1 MNRPSHVA
9 RQLCRMGTLICL
21 LAWPLA
27 ASAAPAKHKEL
38 PLALPRAEPP
48 LRGLRSLAEANRLA
62 AADRKPILVRVQAAH
77 CLWCRKL
84 QAEMEK
90 PAVRE
95 ELQRWILVDLDQ
107 SADDAE
113 SLNVDAVPALR
124 IFTVRGRLAAAR
136 DGYLSADDL
145 VDWLK
150 KSYEVASP
158 ALDAVLADSDKPNLL
173 AVVRLVRLLAQR
185 DPLYREAAI
194 RRLASCPD
202 VAAPAVVK
210 TLREGRLG
218 ARLAALEILTQWRA
232 PIDGLDPWRP
242 ETLTEAKL
250 AAIERWVE
258 AGVKPPPRAEWTAA
272 ERAAARLGIE
282 QMLRAAESDVE
293 ALRERLARLGPQL
306 LPEIQQRLGRA
317 ATDAERQRLTAL
329 RYRLVARDAL
339 VLHWPGGLD
348 RLSSADARQR
358 RKAAEELAAMAD
370 AQDQP
375 LLMELFVDAD
385 PLIREMG
392 LRGLRNMGGSQAVA
406 ALVKLLDDPLPNVR
420 AAVLKQLAEDPFPE
434 MVPAVGNYLKHEKD
448 ADLAVHAV
456 RFFQAAGGREAV
468 KNLLVLLHHPSW
480 QVRAEAA
487 EAVGQAVTS
496 YQRRVSDELRADAY
510 AALIELL
517 ADGDAFVV
525 SRAVAA
531 LGTAD
536 MEIVVE
542 PLAQA
547 AVRHPELTE
556 AVVEIFSHS
565 DKMYAKSMPHLR
577 RLCKHPDPQVRAA
590 ALRGIG
596 KGTVDEL
603 QAELLSGLGDPTR
616 VVRIAAAAALFES
629 LDSHEKNAQV
639 RLGRGAMFS
648 DNLIPAPELGV
659 FGWIVRAVTASVTP
673 KPMPPPAA
681 KPAAGTPLA
690 PGKGQDKVGNQKEPL
705 SPGGRGQGEGGN
717 RKNPVSSPGP
727 PLAAKPSP
735 DQRASNAPQPAPLEE
750 PAWDQW
756 LRKYYAR
763 KRPAAIDRMLPP
775 LEKMLHAADAEE
787 SLAAAVALVPLG
799 RCDIA
804 LPVVRQRVKAEPKHL
819 DRAAPLLPW
828 LLWPDRVQLFEQLW
842 PLAGEGHES
851 GQLIVQMS
859 ETGDERAVDRFWT
872 LLADPKLT
880 PQSAGSLKTGLQQ
893 LYRLEQGG
901 GSQAR
906 RRRELLAAARPRAAS
921 GPELQRLV
929 ALALIA
935 QVDAAEAAEIARRLA
950 ADEKQSPALR
960 NDAFQ
965 VLLAAEPKAQAAP
978 EAVAALSAADAAR
991 RKIALDYLVANGE
1004 RYFELREAIN
1014 VNISSVDQLGG
1025 DDQGLPAAPRGLK
1038 TAHLVPLLRHADP
1051 KVAAYAGYL
1060 LALLG
1065 DPQGLDK
1072 LIAYWREQGRSQ
1084 DSLTQLVY
1092 RAIAALDDARQLPL
1106 LEKIYQQLS
1115 EYEVRDF
1122 YWTIRAMSGTEIV
1135 KFRQRIRSQVGAEKL
1150 R

>member
-27 ASAAPAKHKEL
+27 ASAAPAKHKER

-77 CLWCRKL
+77 CLWCRTL

-242 ETLTEAKL
+242 ETLTEARL

-258 AGVKPPPRAEWTAA
+258 AGAKPPPRAEWTAA

-282 QMLRAAESDVE
+282 QLLRAAETDVE

-306 LPEIQQRLGRA
+306 LPEVQQRLGRT

-434 MVPAVGNYLKHEKD
+434 MVPAVGDYLKHEKD

-556 AVVEIFSHS
+556 AVVEIFAHS
-565 DKMYAKSMPHLR
+565 DKM
-577 RLCKHPDPQVRAA
+577 
-590 ALRGIG
+590 
-596 KGTVDEL
+596 
-603 QAELLSGLGDPTR
+603 
-616 VVRIAAAAALFES
+616 
-629 LDSHEKNAQV
+629 
-639 RLGRGAMFS
+639 
-648 DNLIPAPELGV
+648 
-659 FGWIVRAVTASVTP
+659 ASVH
-673 KPMPPPAA
+673 
-681 KPAAGTPLA
+681 
-690 PGKGQDKVGNQKEPL
+690 
-705 SPGGRGQGEGGN
+705 GGR
-717 RKNPVSSPGP
+717 RTT
-727 PLAAKPSP
+727 
-735 DQRASNAPQPAPLEE
+735 
-750 PAWDQW
+750 
-756 LRKYYAR
+756 
-763 KRPAAIDRMLPP
+763 
-775 LEKMLHAADAEE
+775 AE
-787 SLAAAVALVPLG
+787 
-799 RCDIA
+799 D
-804 LPVVRQRVKAEPKHL
+804 
-819 DRAAPLLPW
+819 
-828 LLWPDRVQLFEQLW
+828 
-842 PLAGEGHES
+842 
-851 GQLIVQMS
+851 
-859 ETGDERAVDRFWT
+859 
-872 LLADPKLT
+872 
-880 PQSAGSLKTGLQQ
+880 
-893 LYRLEQGG
+893 
-901 GSQAR
+901 
-906 RRRELLAAARPRAAS
+906 
-921 GPELQRLV
+921 
-929 ALALIA
+929 
-935 QVDAAEAAEIARRLA
+935 
-950 ADEKQSPALR
+950 
-960 NDAFQ
+960 
-965 VLLAAEPKAQAAP
+965 
-978 EAVAALSAADAAR
+978 
-991 RKIALDYLVANGE
+991 NG
-1004 RYFELREAIN
+1004 
-1014 VNISSVDQLGG
+1014 
-1025 DDQGLPAAPRGLK
+1025 
-1038 TAHLVPLLRHADP
+1038 
-1051 KVAAYAGYL
+1051 
-1060 LALLG
+1060 
-1065 DPQGLDK
+1065 
-1072 LIAYWREQGRSQ
+1072 
-1084 DSLTQLVY
+1084 
-1092 RAIAALDDARQLPL
+1092 
-1106 LEKIYQQLS
+1106 
-1115 EYEVRDF
+1115 
-1122 YWTIRAMSGTEIV
+1122 
-1135 KFRQRIRSQVGAEKL
+1135 
-1150 R
+1150 